1 MNHAGAVST
10 VTLRQGASRS
20 PAVPFPGTVKYA
32 LLSAKQVFATCQDGS
47 ANHAAADWETNWK
60 DLHMRK
66 LGLSLTLAISI
77 GAATSAFSQSTAP
90 TLDPSWKA
98 PEVVEFIGLKK
109 GDKVADIVAG
119 RLTASLAQAV
129 GPSGK
134 VYAVETA
141 EVVKGHPEA
150 LTRMKALASQSPNV
164 IVSEDPLA
172 SALPSGLDAV
182 FIRQN
187 YHDLYNKFMGPAN
200 FPAFN
205 KAVFTALKP
214 GGVYVVLDHA
224 ATAGS
229 GVSATDTLHRIDP
242 ARVKADVLAAG
253 FKLDAE
259 SSILANKA
267 DDHTK
272 IVFDPSVRGH
282 TDQFLFRF
290 KKPN

>member
-1 MNHAGAVST
+1 MRR
-10 VTLRQGASRS
+10 LRL
-20 PAVPFPGTVKYA
+20 F
-32 LLSAKQVFATCQDGS
+32 
-47 ANHAAADWETNWK
+47 
-60 DLHMRK
+60 
-66 LGLSLTLAISI
+66 LTLAISM
-77 GAATSAFSQSTAP
+77 GAGTGAFSQSAAP
-90 TLDPSWKA
+90 TVDPAWKA

-141 EVVKGHPEA
+141 EVAKAHPEA

-164 IVSEDPLA
+164 IVSEEPVG

-187 YHDLYNKFMGPAN
+187 YHDLHDKFMGPADV
-200 FPAFN
+200 PAFN
-205 KAVFTALKP
+205 KAVFAALKP

-224 ATAGS
+224 AAAGS
-229 GVSATDTLHRIDP
+229 GPRATDTIHRIDE
-242 ARVKADVLAAG
+242 ATVKTEVLAAG
-253 FKLDAE
+253 FKLDGE
-259 SSILANKA
+259 SPILANPA

-272 IVFDPSVRGH
+272 GVFDPSVRNH
-282 TDQFLFRF
+282 TDQFLYRF
-290 KKPN
+290 KKPK